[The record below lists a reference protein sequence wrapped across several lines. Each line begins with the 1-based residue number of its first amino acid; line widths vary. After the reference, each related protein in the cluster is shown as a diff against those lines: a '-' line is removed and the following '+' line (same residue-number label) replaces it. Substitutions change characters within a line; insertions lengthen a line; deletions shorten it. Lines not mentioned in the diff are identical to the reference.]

1 MLKEIGTY
9 TDILSGEKDLP
20 AVDKACTKDCSEDCN
35 KHDLY
40 CVYWITVTPSTPRI
54 SKLKYWWASNIN
66 SRVRQ
71 KWYYP
76 LGTTKNKFDV
86 FTDGYVGITKNFKRR
101 MKDHKTVF
109 SPNKAPLNFLI
120 KLYGKDIRFYVL
132 DENLTKVQALNLE
145 KFYRPKMRIGWNIA
159 EGGRT
164 NSEARRVKNKKVK
177 KAWVCDMT
185 TYKSKFVPVKDIDT
199 FLEDNP
205 TYRMGKHIRSPE
217 VIHKSHRCFPHI
229 KQRHGHYITAEELKQ
244 YYIEQRK
251 LNCTRPTACCLDYI
265 PLDDLANGH
274 IKLLQ
279 KHRRHDSDDDLTNVN
294 KLLAKQNFKHGM
306 DMKLN
311 SRLYTLENGVERKTF
326 TREEGAKFFN
336 CSVTIFK
343 KYVNAKHFVERDGKS
358 YASEYSS
365 RLKQY
370 YPVLKIPNP
379 IYDWKVVKIETKG
392 AYAKTLNTER
402 G

>member
-1 MLKEIGTY
+1 M
-9 TDILSGEKDLP
+9 
-20 AVDKACTKDCSEDCN
+20 
-35 KHDLY
+35 
-40 CVYWITVTPSTPRI
+40 
-54 SKLKYWWASNIN
+54 
-66 SRVRQ
+66 
-71 KWYYP
+71 
-76 LGTTKNKFDV
+76 
-86 FTDGYVGITKNFKRR
+86 
-101 MKDHKTVF
+101 
-109 SPNKAPLNFLI
+109 
-120 KLYGKDIRFYVL
+120 
-132 DENLTKVQALNLE
+132 
-145 KFYRPKMRIGWNIA
+145 
-159 EGGRT
+159 
-164 NSEARRVKNKKVK
+164 
-177 KAWVCDMT
+177 
-185 TYKSKFVPVKDIDT
+185 
-199 FLEDNP
+199 
-205 TYRMGKHIRSPE
+205 
-217 VIHKSHRCFPHI
+217 
-229 KQRHGHYITAEELKQ
+229 
-244 YYIEQRK
+244 
-251 LNCTRPTACCLDYI
+251 
-265 PLDDLANGH
+265 ANGH

-294 KLLAKQNFKHGM
+294 KLLAKQNFKPGM

-311 SRLYTLENGVERKTF
+311 RRLYTLENGVERKTF